1 MQINAYWRQLGM
13 QSSMLS
19 KNKTVNSPLKL
30 FNFYKDSSL
39 GRMINFINE
48 AVIVV
53 NANGTIEM
61 VNANASAL
69 IGQTRE
75 VLLSEN
81 LLSFFSDDTG
91 KVQSHV
97 IQCLD
102 SSESGT
108 IESPPFEVVIK
119 QQNKPYHNVSVEI
132 SISSLPE
139 ELSANNSLFI
149 CILRDLTL
157 HKAEYATLKK
167 KAETDFLT
175 GLANRHK
182 FSEYLTRQWILCN
195 SNNLPISLILID
207 IDHFKLFNDEYGHI
221 AGDRCLKRIG
231 DLLDLSMPNRDTLAA
246 RYGGEEFAIVLPNC
260 SAQTAQ
266 LLAIRIKRHLAQL
279 SSRHFVFSSNN
290 RLTVSMGVATN
301 ENHRY
306 ESKESLL
313 NAADTLL
320 YQAKA
325 QGRDQICYL

>member
-119 QQNKPYHNVSVEI
+119 QQNKPYHNVSV
-132 SISSLPE
+132 
-139 ELSANNSLFI
+139 
-149 CILRDLTL
+149 

-246 RYGGEEFAIVLPNC
+246 RYGGEEVAIVLPNC